1 MAELKDFIVRTR
13 LDNTDENQKTGNSA
27 FDTQDYVFFETY
39 DEVKDMSDD
48 DRYVYAS
55 DYAVMNGALL
65 SRIRKGP
72 KNRQATWHWLRSANS
87 KNNVNNVK
95 NDGSL
100 NNNNANKKSAGLCPD
115 LPLKNEFLARY
126 KTASLLLL

>member
-1 MAELKDFIVRTR
+1 MAELKDFIIRAH
-13 LDNTDENQKTGNSA
+13 LGNTDKNQNTGNSA

-72 KNRQATWHWLRSANS
+72 KNRQATWHWLRSADTKHS
-87 KNNVNNVK
+87 VYRVAS
-95 NDGSL
+95 DGSL
-100 NNNNANKKSAGLCPD
+100 
-115 LPLKNEFLARY
+115 Y
-126 KTASLLLL
+126 TAHCLQKVRWAVSSFTS